1 MPTCPAACSSSSAQS
16 LLKSKQ
22 FYCLCSGAKAVR
34 GVNLPGESRSSARHW
49 NADMAMRHW
58 NADMAIEIVN
68 SELRKSTGDEENSSP
83 PVLIFGIV
91 SLSHS
96 ITQLPVMFSAGR
108 VSPPGTCL
116 NRQRVVLPG
125 CARLCDE
132 IMIQWD
138 GSIPADISGII
149 RARNR
154 QEGQSP
160 DPPARSRILM

>member
-1 MPTCPAACSSSSAQS
+1 MPTCPVACSSSSAQS

-49 NADMAMRHW
+49 NADMA
-58 NADMAIEIVN
+58 IEIVN
-68 SELRKSTGDEENSSP
+68 SELRKSTGDEEISSP
-83 PVLIFGIV
+83 PVLILGIV

-108 VSPPGTCL
+108 GAPPGTCQ

-154 QEGQSP
+154 QKGQSP